1 MDIIRIKD
9 KDFKTFLSE
18 AVIMREISRVA
29 AEMEHD
35 LCDKNPLFV
44 CVLNGSFMFA
54 ADLLR
59 RLSFPCEVSFV
70 KLSSYVGTVTSG
82 KVNELIGLDFDIAGR
97 SVVIVE
103 DIVDTGNTMQYL
115 LEQLRRKNPRD
126 VRIATL
132 LLKPGKLQ
140 VDLKIDYVAVK
151 IPDDFIVG
159 YGLDYDGYG
168 RNLREIYVETDKC

>member
-59 RLSFPCEVSFV
+59 HLSFPCEVSFV

-103 DIVDTGNTMQYL
+103 DIVDTGNTMLYL

>member
-59 RLSFPCEVSFV
+59 HLSFPCEVSFV